1 MILTN
6 RLRER
11 FWVLV
16 VILGE
21 NASEMFSFL
30 IGAALQEKKAA
41 LRKNAELYILRIIA
55 LILLK

>member
-21 NASEMFSFL
+21 NASEMFSFH
-30 IGAALQEKKAA
+30 IGAALQERKAA
-41 LRKNAELYILRIIA
+41 LRKNAES
-55 LILLK
+55 

>member
-21 NASEMFSFL
+21 NASEMFSFH
-30 IGAALQEKKAA
+30 IGAALQERKVA
-41 LRKNAELYILRIIA
+41 LRKNAES
-55 LILLK
+55 